1 MYVLGHLGL
10 GLGIAWLATYRR
22 PGTVDYRLVLLG
34 ALLPDLIDKP
44 LGALLDLDAR
54 LWAHTLFFVGV
65 VLAASAVPRAR
76 LLFSVGIGILTHLL
90 LDRIWEQPSV
100 VLWPALGWSFPPGGP
115 DLEGFLEV
123 LLRDPYVQA
132 GEVAG
137 LIVLVLFARAHGIRS
152 WAALRSFL
160 RHGAAPTQGG

>member
-10 GLGIAWLATYRR
+10 GLGIAWLATSRR
-22 PGTVDYRLVLLG
+22 PGTVDYRLVLFG

-100 VLWPALGWSFPPGGP
+100 GLWAALGWSFPPGGP
-115 DLEGFLEV
+115 APRGV
-123 LLRDPYVQA
+123 LQA
-132 GEVAG
+132 
-137 LIVLVLFARAHGIRS
+137 
-152 WAALRSFL
+152 
-160 RHGAAPTQGG
+160 

>member
-10 GLGIAWLATYRR
+10 GLGIAWLATYRPPR
-22 PGTVDYRLVLLG
+22 TVGYRLVLFG

-44 LGALLDLDAR
+44 LGVLLDLDAR

-76 LLFSVGIGILTHLL
+76 LLFSVGIGILTPLL
-90 LDRIWEQPSV
+90 PDRIWEQPSV
-100 VLWPALGWSFPPGGP
+100 ALWPA
-115 DLEGFLEV
+115 V
-123 LLRDPYVQA
+123 
-132 GEVAG
+132 
-137 LIVLVLFARAHGIRS
+137 
-152 WAALRSFL
+152 RSFL